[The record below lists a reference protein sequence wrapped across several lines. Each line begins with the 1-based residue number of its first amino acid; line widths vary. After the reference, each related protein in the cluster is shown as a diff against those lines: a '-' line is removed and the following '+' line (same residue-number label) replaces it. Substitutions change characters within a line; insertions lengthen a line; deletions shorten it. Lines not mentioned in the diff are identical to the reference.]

1 MKVLWLSA
9 AVLAWIVLA
18 SIFWAMIFVG
28 DDRRDNEATD

>member
-1 MKVLWLSA
+1 MEAIYVTI

-18 SIFWAMIFVG
+18 SIFWAMVFVG